1 MRMND
6 LDGGSVG
13 ARVVTLDSEESV
25 RAELRAMRVSR
36 SGVDIMSP
44 KGVFRAVR
52 LHEVPLRAAL
62 VIKQEMLAKG
72 GEAALPY
79 AAAGLGEERCDMLLV
94 GTLRQFSR
102 LTETLK
108 LQPFGLPAIAREIDA
123 TLAAFDGT
131 PEPMCIGG
139 RTFRFGERT
148 YVMGILNVTPDSFSD
163 GGHHLSCDDALRHAE
178 AMMESGADII
188 DVGGESTRP
197 GAAPVSEEEE
207 CARVLPVVRLLATR
221 SNAVISIDT
230 YRANVARKCLD
241 LGAHTINDITALRGE
256 GDMAAVASQYGAPV
270 ILMHM
275 LGRPTDMQVNPTYDE
290 VVHEVCEF
298 LRRRLAYACERGV
311 SVCNTIVDPG
321 IGFGKT
327 PQHNLEMMRRLR
339 ELKSLGRPILV
350 GTSRKSTIG
359 RVLGRP
365 AHDRAWGTA
374 ATVALAIAS
383 GADIVRV
390 HDVAEMAMVARMT
403 DAITRGWRGEED
415 GNAG

>member
-1 MRMND
+1 MD
-6 LDGGSVG
+6 DGDGGSVG
-13 ARVVTLDSEESV
+13 ARVVVLDSEDAV
-25 RAELRAMRVSR
+25 RAELGAMGVSR
-36 SGVDIMSP
+36 AGTDIMTP
-44 KGVFRAVR
+44 KDVFRAVR
-52 LHEVPLRAAL
+52 LYEVPLRAAL
-62 VIKQEMLAKG
+62 MMKQEMLAKG

-79 AAAGLGEERCDMLLV
+79 AAAGLCGERCDVLLT
-94 GTLRQFSR
+94 GTIRQFGR
-102 LTETLK
+102 LTETLR
-108 LQPFGLPAIAREIDA
+108 LQPFGLPGIAREIDA
-123 TLAAFDGT
+123 ALAAFDGT

-163 GGHHLSCDDALRHAE
+163 GGQHLSVDDALRHAE
-178 AMMESGADII
+178 AMLEAGADII
-188 DVGGESTRP
+188 DIGGESTRP
-197 GAAPVSEEEE
+197 GAAPVSEEDE
-207 CARVLPVVRLLATR
+207 CARVLPVVRLLASH
-221 SNAVISIDT
+221 SNAIISIDT
-230 YRANVARKCLD
+230 YRASVARQCLD
-241 LGAHTINDITALRGE
+241 LGAHIINDITALRGD
-256 GDMAAVASQYGAPV
+256 GDMASVASQYGAPV
-270 ILMHM
+270 VLMHM
-275 LGRPTDMQVNPTYDE
+275 LGSPTDMQVNPTYDE

-298 LRRRLAYACERGV
+298 LRQRVAHACERGV
-311 SVCNTIVDPG
+311 SICNTIIDPG

-327 PQHNLEMMRRLR
+327 PQHNLEIMGRLR

-365 AHDRAWGTA
+365 VQDRVWGTA

-403 DAITRGWRGEED
+403 DAVTRGWRGEED